1 MAKTIP
7 ERSELPAQYCWAL
20 EDLYPNDAAWE
31 RDLAAL
37 SELVETIPAYRGTL
51 GKSARRLL
59 AYLRFQDELSVQCD
73 RLGNYAHRKA
83 DEDTRDSARQAMA
96 EKLSTVLTKA
106 AELSDFDAPEILA
119 IPEKTLQSFYEKSAA
134 LRQYETYLS
143 RIRRRRDHILSADG
157 EKLLASASE
166 LGRVA
171 QTTFARFSNADL
183 TFPDVRDARGRKHPL
198 TQSTY
203 ISLLQSGDR
212 TLRENAYRTYYA
224 QYAAF
229 RNTMAST
236 LAGQQK
242 MLWYYTKARNYTS
255 PLERSLYSNEIP
267 ESVYRELI
275 AAVRQHQPLM
285 AWYLKLRKKM
295 LEASELHFYDLY
307 VPLVTPPQK
316 KIGYPEAMKT
326 VKKALAP
333 LGKEYGAI
341 LQRGF
346 DERWIDVY
354 ENRGKRSGAYSA
366 GARVHPYVLLNYTD
380 DLDGVF
386 TLAHEMGHAMHSY
399 FSNRTQPVIYADYEI
414 FVAEVASTCNEAL
427 LMEYLLGRTATRRA
441 RIYLLNHYLEQF
453 RATLFRQTMFAEFE
467 LKISELEG
475 EGVPL
480 TAQTLQDTYA
490 ALLRDYFGDD
500 VVYDDEITMEWARI
514 PHFYYDFYVYQYAT
528 GYAAAIALSRRI
540 LQEGEPAVR
549 DYLAFLSG
557 GCSKS
562 PIELLRGAGVDMA
575 SPKPIN
581 DAMALF
587 SRLLD
592 EMEKLTEEA
601 HDEE

>member
-7 ERSELPAQYCWAL
+7 ERSEISQQYLWAL
-20 EDLYPNDAAWE
+20 EDLYPNQDAWE

-37 SELVETIPAYRGTL
+37 AETVETIPAYRGTL
-51 GKSARRLL
+51 GKSASRLL
-59 AYLRFQDELSVQCD
+59 AYLRFQDELTVQCD
-73 RLGNYAHRKA
+73 RLANYAHRRA
-83 DEDTRDSARQAMA
+83 DEDTRDSERQAMT

-106 AELSDFDAPEILA
+106 AELSDFDLPEILA
-119 IPEKTLQSFYEKSAA
+119 IPEKTLQAFYEKRPV
-134 LRQYETYLS
+134 LQQYETYLT
-143 RIRRRRDHILSADG
+143 RIRRRRDHILSANE

-166 LGRVA
+166 LGRIA
-171 QTTFARFSNADL
+171 PTAFSRFSNADL
-183 TFPDVRDARGRKHPL
+183 TFPDVRDGRGRKHPL

-203 ISLLQSGDR
+203 ITLLQSADR
-212 TLRENAYRTYYA
+212 TLRENAYRAYYA
-224 QYAAF
+224 RYAAF

-236 LAGQQK
+236 LAGHIK
-242 MLWYYTKARNYTS
+242 TLWYYTKARKYDS
-255 PLERSLYSNEIP
+255 PLQRSLYPNEIP
-267 ESVYRELI
+267 ESVYRQLI
-275 AAVRQHQPLM
+275 ETVRKHQPLM
-285 AWYLKLRKKM
+285 ARYLKLRKKM

-316 KIGYPEAMKT
+316 KLGYAEAQKT

-333 LGKEYGAI
+333 LGKEYAKV
-341 LQRGF
+341 LERGF
-346 DERWIDVY
+346 TERWIDVY

-386 TLAHEMGHAMHSY
+386 TLAHEMGHALHSY
-399 FSNRTQPVIYADYEI
+399 FSNRTQPVIYSDYEI

-475 EGVPL
+475 ECIPL
-480 TAQTLQDTYA
+480 TAQTLQETYG

-500 VVYDDEITMEWARI
+500 VLYDDEITMEWARI

-540 LQEGEPAVR
+540 LQEGESAVQ

-575 SPKPIN
+575 SPEPIS

-587 SRLLD
+587 ARLLD

>member
-1 MAKTIP
+1 MAKSIP
-7 ERSELPAQYCWAL
+7 ERSETPSQYCWAL
-20 EDLYPNDAAWE
+20 EDLYPDTAAWE
-31 RDLAAL
+31 RDFAAL
-37 SELVETIPAYRGTL
+37 AETVETIPAYRGTL

-59 AYLRFQDELSVQCD
+59 AYLRFQDELNVQCD
-73 RLGNYAHRKA
+73 RLANYAHRRA
-83 DEDTRDSARQAMA
+83 DEDTRDSARQAMT
-96 EKLSTVLTKA
+96 ERLSTVLTKA
-106 AELSDFDAPEILA
+106 AELSDFDLPEIMA
-119 IPEKTLQSFYEKSAA
+119 IPEKTLQSFYEKNEA
-134 LRQYETYLS
+134 LRKYETYLS
-143 RIRRRRDHILSADG
+143 RVRRRREHILSAQE

-166 LGRVA
+166 LGRIA
-171 QTTFARFSNADL
+171 TTTFSRFSNADL
-183 TFPDVRDARGRKHPL
+183 TFPNVRDARGRRHPL

-203 ISLLQSGDR
+203 ITLLQSADR
-212 TLRENAYRTYYA
+212 MLRENAYRAYYA
-224 QYAAF
+224 QYAAY

-236 LAGQQK
+236 LAGHIK
-242 MLWYYTKARNYTS
+242 TLWYYTKARKYDS
-255 PLERSLYSNEIP
+255 PLQRSLYPNEIP
-267 ESVYRELI
+267 ESVYRQLI
-275 AAVRQHQPLM
+275 ETVRAHQPLM
-285 AWYLKLRKKM
+285 ARYLKLRKKM
-295 LEASELHFYDLY
+295 LETSDLHFYDLY

-316 KIGYPEAMKT
+316 KISYPEAIRT

-333 LGKEYGAI
+333 LGKEYGLA

-346 DERWIDVY
+346 TERWIDVY

-380 DLDGVF
+380 DLDGMF

-399 FSNRTQPVIYADYEI
+399 FSNRTQPVIYSDYEI

-467 LKISELEG
+467 LRISEMEG

-490 ALLRDYFGDD
+490 MLLRDYFGDD
-500 VVYDDEITMEWARI
+500 VAYDDEITMEWARI

-540 LQEGEPAVR
+540 LQEGDPAVR

-562 PIELLRGAGVDMA
+562 PIELLRGAGVDMT
-575 SPKPIN
+575 SPEPMN
-581 DAMALF
+581 NAMALF
-587 SRLLD
+587 AQLLD
-592 EMEKLTEEA
+592 EMERITEEA

>member
-119 IPEKTLQSFYEKSAA
+119 IPKKTLQSFYEKSAA

-143 RIRRRRDHILSADG
+143 RIRRRCDHILSADG

-255 PLERSLYSNEIP
+255 PLERSLYPNEIS

-285 AWYLKLRKKM
+285 ARYLKLRKKM

-427 LMEYLLGRTATRRA
+427 LMEFLLGRTATRRA